1 MHVSDDH
8 HGLGVYILR
17 PPCKKTNTGFFTV
30 VWCGY
35 LVQTLSFKQSSE
47 AVLLFRA
54 AKFFQTRSPDG

>member
-1 MHVSDDH
+1 
-8 HGLGVYILR
+8 
-17 PPCKKTNTGFFTV
+17 
-30 VWCGY
+30 